1 MRYET
6 RRITI
11 LVVLMAIV
19 LGGEAV
25 AQAPGDACTALD
37 PNATILSNG
46 FGLNPSN
53 TRNSVSSITASNV
66 HRLRLRFAL
75 GGSAQEKRGAP
86 TVTKQAL
93 FYFVGNQIVAAAR
106 STGCTFWTA
115 TLTNPASGATD
126 LPRSSSLLLVDNPS
140 GGRMLIVG
148 SLSGFV
154 YGLDAADGST
164 VWSARV
170 STDPLHIITGGMQFN
185 AGRLFIPVATGEVIT
200 ASKPGSSCC
209 SSRGRVVAFN
219 AFNGDFMWAFD
230 SVPPGG
236 SGGSVWS
243 ALS

>member
-1 MRYET
+1 MT
-6 RRITI
+6 RRRRQALTCVAA
-11 LVVLMAIV
+11 LFTSALLLSTAI
-19 LGGEAV
+19 
-25 AQAPGDACTALD
+25 AQEGDACTALD
-37 PNATILSNG
+37 PNAAILSSG

-53 TRNSVSSITASNV
+53 TRNGVSRITASNID
-66 HRLRLRFAL
+66 RLRLRFAL

-86 TVTKQAL
+86 AVTEQAL

-140 GGRMLIVG
+140 GGRMLFVG

-170 STDPLHIITGGMQFN
+170 SKDPLHIITGGMQFN
-185 AGRLFIPVATGEVIT
+185 AGRLFVPVATGEVIT

-209 SSRGRVVAFN
+209 SSRGCVVAFN
-219 AFNGDFMWAFD
+219 AFNGALMWTFD

-236 SGGSVWS
+236 SGGSV
-243 ALS
+243 